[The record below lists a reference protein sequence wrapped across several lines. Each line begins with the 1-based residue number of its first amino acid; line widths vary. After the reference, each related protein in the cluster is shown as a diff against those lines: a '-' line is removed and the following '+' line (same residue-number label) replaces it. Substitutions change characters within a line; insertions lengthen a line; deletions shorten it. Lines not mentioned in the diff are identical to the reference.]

1 MIDTLPQSIT
11 PGEFLAHIGMF
22 DICRRVVPGNPP
34 VEPVHIPAVVP
45 GKPVAVV
52 PVPDSRPEEEEQA
65 ASGILGAQADIAAA

>member
-1 MIDTLPQSIT
+1 
-11 PGEFLAHIGMF
+11 MF

-34 VEPVHIPAVVP
+34 VESVHIPAAVP
-45 GKPVAVV
+45 GKPAVAAVPGKPAVAVV